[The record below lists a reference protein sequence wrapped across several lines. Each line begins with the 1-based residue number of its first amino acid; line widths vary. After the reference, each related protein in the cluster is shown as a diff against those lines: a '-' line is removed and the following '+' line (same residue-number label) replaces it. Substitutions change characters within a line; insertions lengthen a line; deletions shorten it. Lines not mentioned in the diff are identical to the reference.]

1 MVEDLKPAADP
12 HSPRVYVGAH
22 VPLGLYTLLVEEAER
37 AMVTRSDVI
46 RWALAERYAKQAAGG
61 NALEADHKETGE

>member
-1 MVEDLKPAADP
+1 MAEDLKPTVDP

-22 VPLGLYTLLVEEAER
+22 VPLCLYTLLVEEAER
-37 AMVTRSDVI
+37 TMVTRSDVI

-61 NALEADHKETGE
+61 KVEVTGQKETGE

>member
-1 MVEDLKPAADP
+1 MAEDLFSPSAES

-22 VPLGLYTLLVEEAER
+22 VPLMLYTLLVEEAER

-46 RWALAERYAKQAAGG
+46 RWALADRYRKQGTGG
-61 NALEADHKETGE
+61 EVQEPSREQQP